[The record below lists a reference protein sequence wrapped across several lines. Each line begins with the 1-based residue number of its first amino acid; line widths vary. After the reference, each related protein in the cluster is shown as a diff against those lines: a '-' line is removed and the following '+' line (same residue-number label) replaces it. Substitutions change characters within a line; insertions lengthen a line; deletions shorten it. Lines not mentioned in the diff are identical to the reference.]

1 MNGHK
6 QKKRRGGPQ
15 ILAFWS
21 EEHSL
26 TALLI
31 LLIVEVF
38 IVVPATR
45 AGHALVMIGLIV
57 FSFLLLAG
65 LLAMA
70 RHRIF
75 QVVSGVFVICSIAV
89 RMARSV
95 FGVPG
100 LLPWDAL
107 LSMLSVVG
115 MIIVVLWQVYREG
128 PVTGHRVRGA
138 VAAYLLIAILF
149 AYSYTFI
156 AYLVPGAFHLP
167 AWAEAGSGRGETF
180 FYFSMVALTTTGFG
194 DITAIHPL
202 ARSLVTLENFIGQL
216 YPAILIARLV
226 TLEIETRRLG
236 KGQTH
241 HDKERE

>member
-1 MNGHK
+1 M
-6 QKKRRGGPQ
+6 KKW
-15 ILAFWS
+15 LTHFWD

-38 IVVPATR
+38 IVIPMTSR
-45 AGHALVMIGLIV
+45 ASRTLELISIFV

-65 LLAMA
+65 LLTMA
-70 RHRIF
+70 RQRII
-75 QVVSGVFVICSIAV
+75 QVISAVLVFCTIAV
-89 RMARSV
+89 RLARSA
-95 FGVPG
+95 FGISG

-107 LSMLSVVG
+107 LSILSVGG

-138 VAAYLLIAILF
+138 VAAYLLIAIFF
-149 AYSYTFI
+149 AYSYTFMN
-156 AYLVPGAFHLP
+156 ALVPGSFQVP
-167 AWAEAGSGRGETF
+167 AWVTEAGAERGEAF
-180 FYFSMVALTTTGFG
+180 FYFSMVALTTVGFG

-202 ARSLVTLENFIGQL
+202 AHSLVMMEALIGQL

-226 TLEIETRRLG
+226 TLELETRRSK
-236 KGQTH
+236 KG
-241 HDKERE
+241 

>member
-1 MNGHK
+1 MT
-6 QKKRRGGPQ
+6 RR
-15 ILAFWS
+15 LLHFWS

-38 IVVPATR
+38 IVVPATT
-45 AGHALVMIGLIV
+45 AGHALALVGIIV
-57 FSFLLLAG
+57 FSFLLLVG

-75 QVVSGVFVICSIAV
+75 QVVSGVFVICAISV
-89 RMARSV
+89 RLARSV

-115 MIIVVLWQVYREG
+115 MVIVVLWQVYREG

-149 AYSYTFI
+149 AYSYTLI
-156 AYLVPGAFHLP
+156 AYLVPGAFQLP
-167 AWAEAGSGRGETF
+167 AWAEAGSERGELF
-180 FYFSMVALTTTGFG
+180 LYFSMVALTTTGFG

-202 ARSLVTLENFIGQL
+202 ARSLVMLEGFIGQL

-226 TLEIETRRLG
+226 TLELETRRSK
-236 KGQTH
+236 KG
-241 HDKERE
+241 